1 MIDSFILARSSL
13 LILHNHLHKG
23 KIKTMIGRANID
35 LDRCIRIMEKEKE
48 SKYVQA
54 IRKAFV
60 LEP

>member
-1 MIDSFILARSSL
+1 MIDSFTLARSSL
-13 LILHNHLHKG
+13 LAVYSNLHKS
-23 KIKTMIGRANID
+23 KFKTIVGRANID

-54 IRKAFV
+54 IKEAFV